1 MWVRG
6 RKERKPATRLAEGQT
21 ETRALKA
28 ESVLCVRAKLLKSC
42 PTRCDP
48 MDCSPPGSSVHGILQ
63 ARIMEW
69 VAVPA
74 SSSTQGLNLCLSP
87 AMAGRFFFFF
97 FFFLPLVPAE
107 KPIDSARKKKK

>member
-1 MWVRG
+1 MTGSVG
-6 RKERKPATRLAEGQT
+6 ARKKGNDQAEGQT
-21 ETRALKA
+21 EPRALKA

-63 ARIMEW
+63 ARILEW
-69 VAVPA
+69 VAVPT
-74 SSSTQGLNLCLSP
+74 SSSIQGLNLCLSP

-97 FFFLPLVPAE
+97 FLTT
-107 KPIDSARKKKK
+107 SAR